1 MLKKILFSL
10 ILPTLVLIFK
20 PLGLSLDQS
29 IVLAT
34 LIFTIT
40 NWTTRAIKSIYV
52 SILLL
57 IIFMIFGNTP
67 FERIFSFLLSD
78 SFILILFSF
87 IFSQGISNSLLAEKL
102 FYPLISK
109 YVKNVYQLLIAILL
123 SAFILIFVIP
133 QPMSRVIMLSFIF
146 NEYFNKIGIKG
157 NLKEILMFS
166 TMAFSTFLQSIFK
179 RADLLLST
187 SALSLAD
194 ISMTEGEWARYMT
207 VPSILMVILGVSL
220 FILVYRKDLREFDS
234 SILSK
239 EQSEISLDKKDKK
252 NLLLI
257 GLVVILWATE
267 GIHHISGSII
277 VVIGTILM
285 YFKGLVV
292 KKDLKTVNITL
303 LVFLTAVMSIGA
315 VMKGSG
321 IAEIVFGSFTGIFP
335 KEFSAF
341 YIFIVIIT
349 TMSLHMI
356 LGSNLTSMSVVIPGI
371 MTITTGI
378 VDPTIL
384 MFLVFVSLFS
394 HYLLSV
400 HSTIFAMGVG
410 YGYFSS
416 KTVTRFGLVTTP
428 FVFISIYCFFIPWW
442 KLIGVL

>member
-67 FERIFSFLLSD
+67 FGRIFSFLLSD

-207 VPSILMVILGVSL
+207 APSILMVILGVYL
-220 FILVYRKDLREFDS
+220 FILVYGKDLREFDS
-234 SILSK
+234 TILSK
-239 EQSEISLDKKDKK
+239 EKSQL
-252 NLLLI
+252 
-257 GLVVILWATE
+257 
-267 GIHHISGSII
+267 
-277 VVIGTILM
+277 
-285 YFKGLVV
+285 
-292 KKDLKTVNITL
+292 
-303 LVFLTAVMSIGA
+303 
-315 VMKGSG
+315 
-321 IAEIVFGSFTGIFP
+321 
-335 KEFSAF
+335 
-341 YIFIVIIT
+341 
-349 TMSLHMI
+349 
-356 LGSNLTSMSVVIPGI
+356 
-371 MTITTGI
+371 
-378 VDPTIL
+378 
-384 MFLVFVSLFS
+384 
-394 HYLLSV
+394 
-400 HSTIFAMGVG
+400 
-410 YGYFSS
+410 
-416 KTVTRFGLVTTP
+416 
-428 FVFISIYCFFIPWW
+428 
-442 KLIGVL
+442 